1 MDDNN
6 EQAPPV
12 KFEASVLQVVL
23 EESEK
28 MATMTSLAL
37 LDEEREKN
45 YALSSAARTELVTT
59 YMSLK
64 ALALLLT
71 DFLSLE
77 GNIFIEDGISYVL
90 LEDAEFINIMNAVTM
105 SNEGRVL
112 LKSFYNIS
120 LSSH

>member
-1 MDDNN
+1 MDDNS
-6 EQAPPV
+6 EQVPPI
-12 KFEASVLQVVL
+12 KFEVSVLRVVL
-23 EESEK
+23 EEADK
-28 MATMTSLAL
+28 MATMTSLIL

-45 YALSSAARTELVTT
+45 YALSYAARSELVTT

-71 DFLSLE
+71 DFLSSE
-77 GNIFIEDGISYVL
+77 ENIFIEDGINYVL

>member
-1 MDDNN
+1 MGDNA
-6 EQAPPV
+6 EQVPPI
-12 KFEASVLQVVL
+12 KFEVNVLQVVL
-23 EESEK
+23 EESDK

-37 LDEEREKN
+37 LDEEREEN
-45 YALSSAARTELVTT
+45 YALSSGARSELITT

-64 ALALLLT
+64 ALSLLLT
-71 DFLSLE
+71 DFLSPENTFLE
-77 GNIFIEDGISYVL
+77 DDTEYVL

-112 LKSFYNIS
+112 LKSLYNIS